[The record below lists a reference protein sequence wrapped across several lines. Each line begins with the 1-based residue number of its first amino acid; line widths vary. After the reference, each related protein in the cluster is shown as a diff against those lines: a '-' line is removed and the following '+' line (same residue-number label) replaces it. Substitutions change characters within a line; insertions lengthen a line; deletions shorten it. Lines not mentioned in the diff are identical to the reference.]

1 MPLDFF
7 ARKQALTC
15 QVVAKRKE
23 TSWNPPALCLRL
35 LLPDGSEL
43 EGQFVREAM
52 SQFEALPLHVSY
64 SMDVLRHLG
73 GAPNVLNDRHQQY
86 VSQLKTSTI
95 WF

>member
-15 QVVAKRKE
+15 QVVAKKKE

-43 EGQFVREAM
+43 EGQFVRGLPRRLCTSPTAWRSSEA
-52 SQFEALPLHVSY
+52 
-64 SMDVLRHLG
+64 
-73 GAPNVLNDRHQQY
+73 
-86 VSQLKTSTI
+86 
-95 WF
+95 

>member
-1 MPLDFF
+1 MKTAPPFPVTMPLDFF

-15 QVVAKRKE
+15 QVVAKKNE

-52 SQFEALPLHVSY
+52 SQFAALPLHVSY
-64 SMDVLRHLG
+64 SMEVLRGLIK
-73 GAPNVLNDRHQQY
+73 PYKR
-86 VSQLKTSTI
+86 
-95 WF
+95 